1 MKRTRS
7 GRRPPPA
14 TAPPTVP
21 DLAFAPELGALIL
34 LDHALA
40 VVRAA
45 LLAEHPTL
53 IDDFHRPREQGRV
66 FFLAHL
72 ICQREATLREILQ
85 RYRRA
90 VREAAA
96 PPAHDS
102 ADDEL
107 F

>member
-1 MKRTRS
+1 M
-7 GRRPPPA
+7 PEIA
-14 TAPPTVP
+14 
-21 DLAFAPELGALIL
+21 LAPELSALIL
-34 LDHALA
+34 LEHALA

-53 IDDFHRPREQGRV
+53 IDDFHSPREQGRV

-72 ICQREATLREILQ
+72 ICQREATLRALLQ

-90 VREAAA
+90 VRDAAA
-96 PPAHDS
+96 PPADDS
-102 ADDEL
+102 SDDTL